1 MFFFRPEVGVKIQPA
16 LQRLAGIELDSVA
29 LGHDWQDNQGYIQI
43 MTRRLRDSAGLH
55 DESTMGGESDSAA
68 VM

>member
-1 MFFFRPEVGVKIQPA
+1 VGAKIQPA
-16 LQRLAGIELDSVA
+16 LQRLAGLELDSEA

-55 DESTMGGESDSAA
+55 DESTMEGDSD
-68 VM
+68 